1 MIEASNMNQSKPE
14 AYGFMDV
21 YGEHPFLAANWQDS
35 RMLFVEGDP
44 KMFGCPKC

>member
-1 MIEASNMNQSKPE
+1 MIEAGNMNQSKPE